1 MYLLREFN
9 LLSFIVLC
17 LLWGVGG
24 WLMLIRTFDVPERE
38 RSLLGFGIGLVISN
52 WLVNFLARLLPFSA
66 ACWLSAGLT
75 LAGGIA
81 LAWPL
86 EKEYPRRL
94 LQNWRQWLLV
104 AVLTFL
110 FTLIGRGLSIYDDFQ
125 NLPMTSLI
133 ATGEVPPNFPLA
145 SNMKYG
151 YHYFLLLLAAQ
162 FLQVAQAAPW
172 TAVDLAR
179 GLVLALT
186 LALGGLWAWRLT
198 GQRLSAVLAGLFMAF
213 AGGLR
218 WALFLLPPSLL
229 EKMSA
234 QVTLIG
240 SAASS
245 APTLKDLLTS
255 IWLTSA
261 SPGIPFPAAFVS
273 GVDEPFVMLHNG
285 YGASHLLLI
294 LLMLMLGNWGK
305 RVWPWGMIMAV
316 LFASLALANEAA
328 FALIF
333 FGGVLA
339 ILLWLMLY
347 GRREKKA
354 VLPIPLLA
362 TAIGA
367 GVLTLFQGGFITNAI
382 AGWLKPTDS
391 VLRVEFALI
400 PPALLSAHLGSLN
413 LFELSGLTAALVE
426 AGLVIFAIPWVLAWG
441 WKAIRDRQW
450 FAAAVSGSTL
460 FGILSVFIRYTGGAG
475 ETATTRLFVHSLQ
488 VAKILAVPL
497 MWNWLTN
504 KRNYLREITIVAA
517 ITACLSGFVLF
528 GVEVSAM
535 QKPVYADYLTSLDAQ
550 FYAKYWNK
558 LEPGALVFDPRPSRA
573 PTIFGR
579 YNNAATWW
587 INSATEEWLT
597 LMQNPEPHAVRKAGY
612 SYMYYH
618 RLFWEEH
625 QGALDQEC
633 ARLVEQIDD
642 IHSASN
648 SPGDFRRLVDIRGC
662 Q

>member
-1 MYLLREFN
+1 
-9 LLSFIVLC
+9 
-17 LLWGVGG
+17 
-24 WLMLIRTFDVPERE
+24 MLIRTFDIPERE
-38 RSLLGFGIGLVISN
+38 RGLLGFGVGLVVSN
-52 WLVNFLARLLPFSA
+52 WLVNFFARLMPFSS
-66 ACWLSAGLT
+66 ACWLAAGLT

-86 EKEYPRRL
+86 EKGYIGKWI
-94 LQNWRQWLLV
+94 QNWRQWLLV

-145 SNMKYG
+145 SNMRYG

-162 FLQVAQAAPW
+162 FLQTANAAPW

-186 LALGGLWAWRLT
+186 LTLGGLWAWRLT
-198 GQRLSAVLAGLFMAF
+198 GQRLSALLAGLFLAF
-213 AGGLR
+213 AGGVR
-218 WALFLLPPSLL
+218 WMLFLLPPSLL
-229 EKMSA
+229 DKISA

-255 IWLTSA
+255 VWLTSA

-305 RVWPWGMIMAV
+305 KAWPWGIIMAV
-316 LFASLALANEAA
+316 LFASLAMANEAA

-333 FGGVLA
+333 LGGVLA
-339 ILLWLMLY
+339 ILLWIVIY
-347 GRREKKA
+347 ARKEGKA
-354 VLPIPLLA
+354 ALPIPLLA
-362 TAIGA
+362 AATAA

-382 AGWLKPTDS
+382 AGWFRPAAS

-413 LFELSGLTAALVE
+413 LLGLSGLTAAVVE
-426 AGLVIFAIPWVLAWG
+426 TGLVVFALPWILAWG
-441 WKAIRDRQW
+441 WKAIHERQW
-450 FAAAVSGSTL
+450 FAAAISGSTL

-475 ETATTRLFVHSLQ
+475 ETATTRLFEHSLQ
-488 VAKILAVPL
+488 ITKILAVPL
-497 MWNWLTN
+497 IWNWLHG
-504 KRNYLREITIVAA
+504 KKDYIKEIAIIAA
-517 ITACLSGFVLF
+517 ITTCLSGFVLF

-558 LEPGALVFDPRPSRA
+558 LEPGVLVFDPKPSRA
-573 PTIFGR
+573 PTVFGR

-587 INSATEEWLT
+587 INAATDEWVA
-597 LMQNPEPHAVRKAGY
+597 LMQNPDPHAVRKAGY
-612 SYMYYH
+612 GYMYYH
-618 RLFWEEH
+618 RFFWEEH
-625 QGALDQEC
+625 QNVLDQEC
-633 ARLVEQIDD
+633 ARVMEQIDD